1 MYELMVIGNPKL
13 ETEQVLALV
22 DKTLKDA
29 DAKDIKI
36 DKIGR
41 KNLMFPISKQTEGE
55 YMVFNFEAEG
65 DKVAQINSKLHLEQE
80 TILRYLIVRQ
90 RVSKVKVSGPKVL
103 AGGQAPEVSKVKKV
117 KVEGK
122 AK

>member
-1 MYELMVIGNPKL
+1 MI
-13 ETEQVLALV
+13 ETILVALIVLTSEDRPVKGAQVDV
-22 DKTLKDA
+22 
-29 DAKDIKI
+29 
-36 DKIGR
+36 
-41 KNLMFPISKQTEGE
+41 
-55 YMVFNFEAEG
+55 EG